1 MHRLLLLCLATLLP
15 ASVSAADH
23 LRPPLAHHGGEWPTG
38 HVQGIAVDTQGGFI
52 YYSFTSLVAKYDF
65 DGKLIGTIENIPG
78 HTGDM
83 DFNPDDGCL
92 YASFEYYADQA
103 YYITRIDGRK
113 IDRVG
118 INLNDTDI
126 FHTVYIEEVTKDY
139 LVDLNRDGIIT
150 LDYGKN
156 RNQEAKSPDHR
167 YGVAGIDGVGIGPQF
182 GRTHGPRF
190 LTVAY
195 GNYNNLERTDLD
207 HQVLLQYD
215 IKDFSKY
222 ARPFRPDAP
231 HRSGPLPPHGKYF
244 VRTGQTTWGVQNLSY
259 DESLQRWFLGVYQGK
274 KKEFPN
280 YLLFAVEARTQPIM
294 GDLLGVPGP
303 KGKGW
308 EQGLLLTLAEDGL
321 KDPATGI
328 RGWNQ
333 KANVGFQPVR
343 NGWYYLCE
351 NSSGKDANGK
361 TWQSADLTLVRWTG
375 DAEKPF
381 APVSAAEF
389 DARR

>member
-1 MHRLLLLCLATLLP
+1 M
-15 ASVSAADH
+15 
-23 LRPPLAHHGGEWPTG
+23 
-38 HVQGIAVDTQGGFI
+38 
-52 YYSFTSLVAKYDF
+52 
-65 DGKLIGTIENIPG
+65 
-78 HTGDM
+78 
-83 DFNPDDGCL
+83 
-92 YASFEYYADQA
+92 
-103 YYITRIDGRK
+103 
-113 IDRVG
+113 
-118 INLNDTDI
+118 
-126 FHTVYIEEVTKDY
+126 
-139 LVDLNRDGIIT
+139 
-150 LDYGKN
+150 
-156 RNQEAKSPDHR
+156 
-167 YGVAGIDGVGIGPQF
+167 
-182 GRTHGPRF
+182 
-190 LTVAY
+190 
-195 GNYNNLERTDLD
+195 
-207 HQVLLQYD
+207 
-215 IKDFSKY
+215 
-222 ARPFRPDAP
+222 
-231 HRSGPLPPHGKYF
+231 
-244 VRTGQTTWGVQNLSY
+244 QNLSY